1 MSGKDDLIVI
11 LHTAPVEGLAAEWIV
26 ERPMTLPTDPDPM
39 TLYPLP
45 RFGEAMFEDP
55 VAAATASGTMAAGGT
70 GDPWS
75 TGGTARDLTACRLL
89 RMTAAEATPP
99 GVRIVATPTAA
110 PASAG
115 PLVVRGPD

>member
-11 LHTAPVEGLAAEWIV
+11 LHTAPVEGLAAEWVV

-55 VAAATASGTMAAGGT
+55 VAAATASGRAGRAAQAG
-70 GDPWS
+70 
-75 TGGTARDLTACRLL
+75 ARSVGWARA
-89 RMTAAEATPP
+89 R
-99 GVRIVATPTAA
+99 
-110 PASAG
+110 S
-115 PLVVRGPD
+115 